1 MSAVVSAVN
10 SLGSAVFGG
19 LSTFLTLNYVVGGAI
34 AHFVLSVASS
44 IGSLIVAAAKAV
56 EVMLEDLLVFF
67 RYSIVVSHS
76 LSLNLDYM
84 YTV

>member
-19 LSTFLTLNYVVGGAI
+19 VSTFLTLNYVVGGAI

-44 IGSLIVAAAKAV
+44 VGAVAVAAAKAV
-56 EVMLEDLLVFF
+56 EVVLEDLLIFC
-67 RYSIVVSHS
+67 R
-76 LSLNLDYM
+76 
-84 YTV
+84 